1 MAQVI
6 VPHHDTLDAD
16 RRESQELMSTIGKLR
31 TVRRKSPINLSSM
44 HCALQEFS
52 PIDHPERI
60 EIGNAPGLFR
70 VYELN

>member
-1 MAQVI
+1 MAQII
-6 VPHHDTLDAD
+6 VSHHDALDAD
-16 RRESQELMSTIGKLR
+16 WRESQELMSTIGKLR

-60 EIGNAPGLFR
+60 EVGNAPGLFR
-70 VYELN
+70 VCELN

>member
-1 MAQVI
+1 
-6 VPHHDTLDAD
+6 
-16 RRESQELMSTIGKLR
+16 MSTIGKLR

-60 EIGNAPGLFR
+60 EIGNAPGLFW
-70 VYELN
+70 VYEIQLNTGRGQAWNCAGRVA

>member
-1 MAQVI
+1 
-6 VPHHDTLDAD
+6 
-16 RRESQELMSTIGKLR
+16 MSTIGKLR

-60 EIGNAPGLFR
+60 EIGNAPGLFW

>member
-1 MAQVI
+1 MAQII
-6 VPHHDTLDAD
+6 VPHDDALDAD
-16 RRESQELMSTIGKLR
+16 RRESQELVSPIGKLR

-60 EIGNAPGLFR
+60 EVGNAPGLFR
-70 VYELN
+70 VCELN